1 MGKAAAYALSKEGF
15 YVVLGAHSIVI
26 LLLLFV
32 KIDVGC
38 LVVQFIVLLLS
49 PWDFYYLFML
59 IMMGIGNLVVQ
70 FVVLLSVAAHI
81 MC

>member
-15 YVVLGAHSIVI
+15 YVVLGAHLIVI
-26 LLLLFV
+26 LLLLFVSLFV

-38 LVVQFIVLLLS
+38 LVAQFIVLLLS

-70 FVVLLSVAAHI
+70 CVVLLLT
-81 MC
+81 